1 MAISVR
7 LKPEL
12 SKALERECKR
22 QRKTRSAL
30 IHEALTAFLQPQR
43 PALGDVLRDIMADT
57 PAGWGLQ
64 RDQPAAS
71 DARDWGK

>member
-12 SKALERECKR
+12 SKILERECKR

-30 IHEALTAFLQPQR
+30 IHEALAAYLKPKQRNLGEALAAALAISPRGFGIKREQPVSVDKRDGTA
-43 PALGDVLRDIMADT
+43 
-57 PAGWGLQ
+57 
-64 RDQPAAS
+64 
-71 DARDWGK
+71 

>member
-12 SKALERECKR
+12 SKVLERECKR

-30 IHEALTAFLQPQR
+30 IHEALAAYLKPKQ
-43 PALGDVLRDIMADT
+43 ANLGDALADALAAS
-57 PAGWGLQ
+57 PRGFGVE
-64 RDQPAAS
+64 RGQPAAA
-71 DARDWGK
+71 DERDWAA